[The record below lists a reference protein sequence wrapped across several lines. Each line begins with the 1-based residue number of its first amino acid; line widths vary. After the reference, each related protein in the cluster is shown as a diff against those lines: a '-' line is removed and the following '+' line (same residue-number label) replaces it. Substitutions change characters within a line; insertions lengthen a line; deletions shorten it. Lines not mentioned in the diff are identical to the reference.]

1 MLTTS
6 GLSFLLHGILSLPNV
21 TSCDEISLIITI
33 VSEISVRFF
42 LQITLKDIFEMY
54 ENHGWCIIYLH
65 QLTAEIFH
73 DFIGVYVW
81 ALFECKVF

>member
-33 VSEISVRFF
+33 ISEISARFF
-42 LQITLKDIFEMY
+42 LQITLIDIFEMLK
-54 ENHGWCIIYLH
+54 NHGLCIIYLH

-73 DFIGVYVW
+73 HFIRVCVW
-81 ALFECKVF
+81 ALFVF